1 MLTPQEL
8 LEIVETMHPILDELN
23 TFITNDMIS
32 RLMARLGRGEQFLLT
47 GTDQWQAQIFQEAGG
62 HLETLQSEIQRFTKK
77 SDTEVKAIFEN
88 AGITAWTRDNAFFI
102 AHGFDTA
109 PLLQSERMLT
119 VLTDAYKRTN
129 GEIHNFTRTTAKAS
143 QQRLVNV
150 MDTAHIKVMTG
161 AQSYTEA
168 VKDAVNEIAKT
179 QTKVHYPTGHVDT
192 IETAV
197 LRAIRTGTAQASGN
211 ISLQGMIERDWDL
224 IRVSSHLGARTG
236 DGGNNPSNHFWW
248 QGGLYSRT
256 GRTKDLPQF
265 EKTTGYGTG
274 EGLCG
279 WNCRHSFGP
288 GERDHNPFKDFESA
302 ENEKTYN
309 LSQSQRNLER
319 RIRQSKLQ
327 VLAIQTAIDNCE
339 DAQLQEELKKEHI
352 KAAALLQRRNT
363 AYNKLCEDNNLKRLN
378 ERIAVA
384 QWNRSRAARATAAA
398 RKA

>member
-8 LEIVETMHPILDELN
+8 LEIIETMHPLLDELN

-47 GTDQWQAQIFQEAGG
+47 GTDQWQVQIFQEAGG

-77 SDTEVKAIFEN
+77 SDTEVKEIFED

-102 AHGFDTA
+102 SHGFDTA

-119 VLTDAYKRTN
+119 ILTDAYKRTK

-211 ISLQGMIERDWDL
+211 ITLQGMIERDWDL

-265 EKTTGYGTG
+265 EKATGYGTG

-279 WNCRHSFGP
+279 WSCRHSFGP

-302 ENEKTYN
+302 ENEKAYN

-339 DAQLQEELKKEHI
+339 DAQLREELKKEHI
-352 KAAALLQRRNT
+352 KTAALLQRRNT

-384 QWNRSRAARATAAA
+384 QWNRSRATRATAAA